1 MTKIITL
8 LALLL
13 LLLLAPL
20 SQSIADEARAKE
32 LIQQMDD
39 MYRSTASR
47 ATMTMRMQTPDYDR
61 SITMESVTIGED
73 KMLIRILSPKKE
85 RGIATLKIDEE
96 MWNFFPKINKT
107 IRVPPSMMMGSWMGS
122 DFTNDDLVKE
132 SSLIE
137 EYALSLQEN
146 SDVYE
151 ITLTPKAQTVT
162 IWGKIV
168 VKINKTNNTPAEQAF
183 FDDKGRK
190 VRIMTYREPKQ
201 FGNVT
206 LPSIL
211 EMIPLNKKGHKTLII
226 YDKLELNA
234 QGVDEQLFTL
244 RSLKQRL
251 R

>member
-1 MTKIITL
+1 MLKKTMLILVMIVT
-8 LALLL
+8 
-13 LLLLAPL
+13 PL
-20 SQSIADEARAKE
+20 SQSLANEERAKE
-32 LIQQMDD
+32 LIQKMDD

-47 ATMTMRMQTPDYDR
+47 ATMTMRMQTPNYDR
-61 SITMESVTIGED
+61 SMTMESVTIGED
-73 KMLIRILSPKKE
+73 QMLIRILAPKKE
-85 RGIATLKIDEE
+85 RGIATLKIDKE

-107 IRVPPSMMMGSWMGS
+107 IKVPPSMMMGSWMGS

-137 EYALSLQEN
+137 DYALALQE
-146 SDVYE
+146 DADYYE
-151 ITLTPKAQTVT
+151 ITLTPKMQTVT
-162 IWGKIV
+162 VWDKIV
-168 VKINKTNNTPAEQAF
+168 VKINKIDNTPAEQAF

-190 VRIMTYREPKQ
+190 VRIMSYKEPKQ

-206 LPSIL
+206 LPSVL
-211 EMIPLNKKGHKTLII
+211 EMIPLNKEGHRTLIT

-234 QGVDEQLFTL
+234 QGVDQKLFTM

>member
-1 MTKIITL
+1 MTKRIPVI
-8 LALLL
+8 L
-13 LLLLAPL
+13 LLLLAPF
-20 SQSIADEARAKE
+20 SPSFADEQRAKE

-61 SITMESVTIGED
+61 SMTMESVTVGEN

-85 RGIATLKIDEE
+85 RGIATLKIDKE

-107 IRVPPSMMMGSWMGS
+107 IKVPPSMMMGSWMGS

-137 EYALSLQEN
+137 EYTLSLQETTEI
-146 SDVYE
+146 YE
-151 ITLTPKAQTVT
+151 ITLIPKAQTVT
-162 IWGKIV
+162 VWGKIV
-168 VKINKTNNTPAEQAF
+168 VKINKTDNTPMEQAF

-190 VRIMTYREPKQ
+190 VRIMTYREPRQ
-201 FGNVT
+201 FGHIT

-211 EMIPLNKKGHKTLII
+211 EMVPLNKEGHKTLII

-234 QGVDEQLFTL
+234 RDVDEQLFTL